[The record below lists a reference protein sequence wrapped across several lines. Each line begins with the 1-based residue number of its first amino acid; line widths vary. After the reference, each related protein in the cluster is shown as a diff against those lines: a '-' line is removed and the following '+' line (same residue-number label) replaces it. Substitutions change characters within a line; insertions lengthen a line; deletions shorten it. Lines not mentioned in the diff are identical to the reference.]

1 MTLLKD
7 YFTDEIYNDSYR
19 FSPSGIYY
27 SPKHCNY
34 EDYIEYA
41 KSLPQ
46 FPEPEIF
53 GFHSKEA
60 ITKNINDTENTLMT
74 VLTTQGSGGG
84 GASDNQD

>member
-1 MTLLKD
+1 LIGECNYGGRVTEDKDRRTLMTLLKD

-41 KSLPQ
+41 KSLP
-46 FPEPEIF
+46 
-53 GFHSKEA
+53 
-60 ITKNINDTENTLMT
+60 
-74 VLTTQGSGGG
+74 
-84 GASDNQD
+84 